1 MIILPLVF
9 VFWMMAHNQA
19 DDLCR
24 PTIDGVPTL
33 LCPSHIPLGFP
44 RAAPPPPGPV
54 SPLLIPHWPQEGVDR
69 AFEQRLRGLLWAE

>member
-9 VFWMMAHNQA
+9 LFWMAAHNQA

-33 LCPSHIPLGFP
+33 LCPSHSPLGFP
-44 RAAPPPPGPV
+44 RGGSHSGAWPVLLTPPALDLQAGR
-54 SPLLIPHWPQEGVDR
+54 HAERR
-69 AFEQRLRGLLWAE
+69 AEALLWP